1 MKRDYNAN
9 DYTWIKE
16 LLQYPLVLRERLSHF
31 EDTSFLQVPEDPIE
45 RVIFQDHAKKSIRKI
60 AHKRGHILMVGR
72 PGTGKSMLASMLQE
86 VLTQSLHDY
95 IRPSE
100 SILAYPGKDRNH
112 IRIAYESPEVADRLL
127 DDLREKLDS
136 AAARATPFSLAEQ
149 IEGVR
154 RVKIALLAVTAMM
167 AAGGWFLPFLLVG
180 AGITGI
186 GSLFLFLQE
195 NNHKA
200 QEKIQQNQQ
209 QGTPANLRPLYDM
222 LPVVLH
228 DPRQSRSLL
237 ARIAE
242 PNARAMKGGFRH
254 DPYQSGNLQ
263 TPPHKRAYLGAHATS
278 PIIYI
283 DELRTLLR
291 VGYMPELLEIMQEKH
306 YILEGGGATGSGA
319 ADRSENPLKADNII
333 VACCNHDT
341 IQHLREEGEGAFLSR
356 IEDKGEIVY
365 MESAVAETPETV
377 VQAAQYV
384 KQEVDRIAEEFEAA
398 WGEVLAKEGMESVRK
413 RCETIFGRRLSPGF
427 SLTTRDF
434 SREAVMEIIKEMRC
448 RASDGKLTSI
458 LRPINGIIKSA
469 VFEAIFKDAPRVEPR
484 HVQIALQEH
493 LSLEGAMHKDA
504 ASHKKDLKKYID
516 SITDSIGYVVGLAV
530 VSSAASGQMHGQP
543 LPIHGQVDAGGGDRV
558 VAAGKIGEIALAAA
572 QNVRASIRRIL
583 KKIGAPHVGYEMHI
597 EYIQA
602 HGGVEG
608 DSASAAI
615 DVALISDFIR
625 QPVNAKFAVTGS
637 LTGDIILAVGG
648 VTEKLRSIMDP
659 LLGMSGACVPWQN
672 KHDIEPLLIN
682 TTSEYLLKDEI
693 PGIRIYRRAD
703 RQAPF
708 DVYFCKTKWHV
719 YSVMM
724 DIDRDQVERRM
735 ADRCRRD
742 TDVMKRADRSWR
754 RRETSSENR

>member
-1 MKRDYNAN
+1 MKTDYNAN

-16 LLQYPLVLRERLSHF
+16 LLQYPALLKERLRHF
-31 EDTSFLQVPEDPIE
+31 EDTSEIRVPEDPIE
-45 RVIFQDHAKKSIRKI
+45 RVIFQDRAKKAIRKI

-72 PGTGKSMLASMLQE
+72 SGTGKSMLAGMLE
-86 VLTQSLHDY
+86 DVLAQSLNDY
-95 IRPSE
+95 IRPSK

-112 IRIAYESPEVADRLL
+112 IRIAYEDPETTEHLLADLQATL
-127 DDLREKLDS
+127 ES
-136 AAARATPFSLAEQ
+136 VAARTIPFTLAEQ
-149 IEGVR
+149 IEAVR
-154 RVKIALLAVTAMM
+154 RIKIALLLATILL
-167 AAGGWFLPFLLVG
+167 AAGSWYLPILLAG

-186 GSLFLFLQE
+186 GSIFLFLQE

-209 QGTPANLRPLYDM
+209 QGPPANLRPIYDM

-228 DPRQSRSLL
+228 DPRQKRSLL

-242 PNARAMKGGFRH
+242 PNARVMKGGFRH

-263 TPPHKRAYLGAHATS
+263 TAPHKRAYLGAHATS

-291 VGYMPELLEIMQEKH
+291 VGYMPELLEIMQEKQ
-306 YILEGGGATGSGA
+306 YILEGGGSTGSGA
-319 ADRSENPLKADNII
+319 ADRSETPLKADNII

-341 IQHLREEGEGAFLSR
+341 IQHLREEGDGAFLSR

-365 MESAVAETPETV
+365 MENAVAETAETV
-377 VQAAQYV
+377 AQTAQYV
-384 KQEVDRIAEEFEAA
+384 KQEVDRIADEFATA
-398 WGEVLAKEGMESVRK
+398 WGEVLAEEGMESVRQ
-413 RCETIFGRRLSPGF
+413 RCETIFGRRLSHGF
-427 SLTTRDF
+427 SLTTREF
-434 SREAVMEIIKEMRC
+434 SRAAVMEIIKEMRC

-458 LRPINGIIKSA
+458 LRPINGIIKGA
-469 VFEAIFKDAPRVEPR
+469 VFEAIFSDSAKVEPH
-484 HVQIALQEH
+484 HVQVALQEH
-493 LSLEGAMHKDA
+493 LSLEGAMQRDIA
-504 ASHKKDLKKYID
+504 AHKKDLKKYID

-530 VSSAASGQMHGQP
+530 LSSAASGQMHGQP
-543 LPIHGQVDAGGGDRV
+543 LPIHGQVDAGGADRV

-583 KKIGAPHVGYEMHI
+583 KKIGAPHMGYEMHI

-625 QPVNAKFAVTGS
+625 QPVNAKLAVTGS

-648 VTEKLRSIMDP
+648 ATEKLRSIMDP
-659 LLGMSGACVPWQN
+659 VLGMSGACVPWQN

-682 TTSEYLLKDEI
+682 KTSEYLLQEDI
-693 PGIRIYRRAD
+693 PGIRIYRQANC
-703 RQAPF
+703 QAPF

-719 YSVMM
+719 YRIMM
-724 DIDRDQVERRM
+724 AIDRDQVERRM

-742 TDVMKRADRSWR
+742 SDVIRRSDRSWR
-754 RRETSSENR
+754 RSPASPEAR

>member
-1 MKRDYNAN
+1 MKKDYNAN
-9 DYTWIKE
+9 DYAWIRE
-16 LLQYPLVLRERLSHF
+16 LLQYPLILKERLGHF
-31 EDTSFLQVPEDPIE
+31 KDTSEIQVPEDPIE
-45 RVIFQDHAKKSIRKI
+45 RVIFQDHAKKAIRKI

-72 PGTGKSMLASMLQE
+72 PGTGKSMLAGMLQE
-86 VLTQSLHDY
+86 VLAQSFHEY
-95 IRPSE
+95 IRPTQ

-112 IRIAYESPEVADRLL
+112 IRIAYEDPETAERLL
-127 DDLREKLDS
+127 EDLQEKLES
-136 AAARATPFSLAEQ
+136 AAARAIPFTLTGQ
-149 IEGVR
+149 IEALR
-154 RVKIALLAVTAMM
+154 RVKITLLLATVLLC
-167 AAGGWFLPFLLVG
+167 AGSWYLPLLLAG

-186 GSLFLFLQE
+186 GSIFLFLQE
-195 NNHKA
+195 NNHKV
-200 QEKIQQNQQ
+200 QEKIHQNQQ
-209 QGTPANLRPLYDM
+209 QGPPPNLKPIYDI

-228 DPRQSRSLL
+228 DPRQNRSLL

-263 TPPHKRAYLGAHATS
+263 TAPHKRAYLGAHATS

-291 VGYMPELLEIMQEKH
+291 VGYMPELLEIMQEKQ
-306 YILEGGGATGSGA
+306 YILEGGGSTGSGA
-319 ADRSENPLKADNII
+319 ADRSEDYLKAENII

-341 IQHLREEGEGAFLSR
+341 IQHLRAEGDGAFLSR

-365 MESAVAETPETV
+365 MENAVVETPETV

-384 KQEVDRIAEEFEAA
+384 KQEIDRIAEEFEAA
-398 WGEVLAKEGMESVRK
+398 WGDVLAKEGMESVRQ

-427 SLTTRDF
+427 SLTTREF

-448 RASDGKLTSI
+448 RASDGRLTSI
-458 LRPINGIIKSA
+458 LRPINGIIKGA
-469 VFEAIFKDAPRVEPR
+469 VFEAIFSDSPRVEPR

-493 LSLEGAMHKDA
+493 ISLEGAMQKDI

-530 VSSAASGQMHGQP
+530 VASAASGQMHGQP
-543 LPIHGQVDAGGGDRV
+543 LPIHGQVDASGADRV

-625 QPVNAKFAVTGS
+625 QPVDAKFAVTGS

-659 LLGMSGACVPWQN
+659 VLGMSGACVPWQN

-682 TTSEYLLKDEI
+682 NTTEYLQKNEI
-693 PGIRIYRRAD
+693 PGIRIYRHAN

-719 YSVMM
+719 YEIMM
-724 DIDRDQVERRM
+724 AIDRDQVERRM

-742 TDVMKRADRSWR
+742 TDVMKRTDRSWR
-754 RRETSSENR
+754 RSQAPPEAG

>member
-1 MKRDYNAN
+1 MKKDYNAN
-9 DYTWIKE
+9 DCAWIKE
-16 LLQYPLVLRERLSHF
+16 LLHYPVSLKERLNHF
-31 EDTSFLQVPEDPIE
+31 EDTSQIQVPADPIE
-45 RVIFQDHAKKSIRKI
+45 RVVFQDRAKKSIRKI

-72 PGTGKSMLASMLQE
+72 PGTGKSMLAGMLQD
-86 VLTQSLHDY
+86 VLSQSLDDY
-95 IRPSE
+95 IRPRE

-112 IRIAYESPEVADRLL
+112 IRIAYEDPATADRLL
-127 DDLREKLDS
+127 DDLRAKLEAAAS
-136 AAARATPFSLAEQ
+136 AARPFSLAEQ
-149 IEGVR
+149 IDTVR
-154 RVKIALLAVTAMM
+154 RIKTAAIVAAVVLAAVSWWWPLLLA
-167 AAGGWFLPFLLVG
+167 AAGL
-180 AGITGI
+180 AGIGGI
-186 GSLFLFLQE
+186 FLFLQE
-195 NNHKA
+195 NNHKV
-200 QEKIQQNQQ
+200 QEKIQQNQE
-209 QGTPANLRPLYDM
+209 QGPPANLKQLYDM

-228 DPRQSRSLL
+228 DPRRNRDLL

-242 PNARAMKGGFRH
+242 PNARVMKGGFRH
-254 DPYQSGNLQ
+254 DPYQSGNLH
-263 TPPHKRAYLGAHATS
+263 TAPHKRAYLGAHATS

-291 VGYMPELLEIMQEKH
+291 IGYMPELLEIMQEKQ
-306 YILEGGGATGSGA
+306 YILEGGGTTGSGA

-341 IQHLREEGEGAFLSR
+341 IQQLREEGEGAFLSR

-365 MESAVAETPETV
+365 MESAVAETPATV

-384 KQEVDRIAEEFEAA
+384 KQEVDRIALEFEAA
-398 WGEVLAKEGMESVRK
+398 WGDVLACEGMESVRR
-413 RCETIFGRRLSPGF
+413 RCEKIFGRRLSPGF
-427 SLTTRDF
+427 SLTTREF
-434 SREAVMEIIKEMRC
+434 SRDAVMEIIKEMRC

-469 VFEAIFKDAPRVEPR
+469 VFEAIFSDAPIVEPR
-484 HVQIALQEH
+484 HVQIALTEH
-493 LSLEGAMHKDA
+493 LSLEGAMQKDIA
-504 ASHKKDLKKYID
+504 THKKDLKKYID

-530 VSSAASGQMHGQP
+530 VASAASGQMHGQP
-543 LPIHGQVDAGGGDRV
+543 LPIHGQVDAGGADRV

-583 KKIGAPHVGYEMHI
+583 KKIGAPYVGYEMHI

-648 VTEKLRSIMDP
+648 VTEKLRSVMDP
-659 LLGMSGACVPWQN
+659 FLGMSGACVPWQN
-672 KHDIEPLLIN
+672 KYDIEPLLIN
-682 TTSEYLLKDEI
+682 NTSEYLLRGDI
-693 PGIRIYRRAD
+693 PGIRIYRGEGD
-703 RQAPF
+703 QAPF
-708 DVYFCKTKWHV
+708 DVFFCKTKWHV
-719 YSVMM
+719 YQIMM
-724 DIDRDQVERRM
+724 EIDRDQVERRM

-742 TDVMKRADRSWR
+742 IDVIKRSDRSWR
-754 RRETSSENR
+754 RREASQADR